1 MRLVAI
7 GERHCR
13 AARTASLHRRRGARR
28 IDELRALGEIGRL
41 DQARDRDRDEVG
53 IRDIEFAVGIGEP
66 LRLEDFS
73 FSGDELYLI
82 ALGTHVLWAG
92 GGADLIED
100 PVSRARFR
108 LAMDCADRVFRVE
121 ATPGAIERLT
131 VLWDLEG
138 AEPVLGLS
146 AA

>member
-1 MRLVAI
+1 MVPTLD
-7 GERHCR
+7 
-13 AARTASLHRRRGARR
+13 RTLLQHATMHPVNWRGRSGR
-28 IDELRALGEIGRL
+28 YYAL
-41 DQARDRDRDEVG
+41 
-53 IRDIEFAVGIGEP
+53 EP
-66 LRLEDFS
+66 LRLDDFS
-73 FSGDELYLI
+73 SSGDELYLI

-92 GGADLIED
+92 GGTDLIED

-121 ATPGAIERLT
+121 ATPDAIERLT